1 MNKEQATDFVVREL
15 GKMNEKNN
23 IIQKLCES
31 TNMNWSQAEN
41 FVQQIETEY
50 AVKISSKQNP
60 IVGVISGCTTLIGLG
75 VLIFVIFTTWQ
86 GNILVFLKIPIPYS
100 GNAFLFLAGLGML
113 VGGIRGMWGLLTR
126 IWNS

>member
-113 VGGIRGMWGLLTR
+113 VGGIRGMCGLLTR
-126 IWNS
+126 IWKS